1 MTTILFM
8 NEGTAVALSI
18 IFIIILSLLSYS
30 TYFSFNT
37 IDGEELSCID
47 TVKNI
52 FGILKVSTISTLQKV
67 GLASESVGNKI
78 ISAGENLGEKVL
90 SAGETIGKTI
100 EKPIQDLK
108 ELREK
113 EVFNIDNNAYTYDE
127 APLVCQ
133 SFNAELATLNQVND
147 AYNKGANWCN
157 YGWIQNQ
164 MAVFPIQHSFYD
176 ALHKSGDKNKDK
188 CGSPGINGGFF
199 KDKSLKFGVNCYG
212 YKPSPD
218 PAKIVYL
225 NHVEKHDPLSSNIVS
240 ALDTMNPNAAKLK
253 KIKDDIYNK
262 SINIR
267 PFNDNKWS
275 TYSYKKSIYV
285 INPYTNEQVSVPLSD
300 DDKHPN
306 KLDVSSDTYN
316 DDNNTID
323 KLSSNY
329 STMNVL

>member
-1 MTTILFM
+1 M
-8 NEGTAVALSI
+8 NDGTAVAISI

-37 IDGEELSCID
+37 KDGEDLSCID

-52 FGILKVSTISTLQKV
+52 FGILKDNTISTLQKV
-67 GLASESVGNKI
+67 GLAGQSVEQKV
-78 ISAGENLGEKVL
+78 ISAGETIEDKVL
-90 SAGETIGKTI
+90 SAGKKIGQVI
-100 EKPIQDLK
+100 EKPIQELK

-113 EVFNIDNNAYTYDE
+113 EVFNIDNNAYTYDD

-133 SFNAELATLNQVND
+133 AFGAEVATLNQVND

-164 MAVFPIQHSFYD
+164 MAVYPIQQSYYD

-188 CGSPGINGGFF
+188 CSKPGINGGFF

-225 NHVEKHDPLSSNIVS
+225 NHADIQGPVTP
-240 ALDTMNPNAAKLK
+240 ALDALNPNAAKLK
-253 KIKDDIYNK
+253 NLKDDIDNK
-262 SINIR
+262 SLNIR

-275 TYSYKKSIYV
+275 NYSYKKSIYV
-285 INPYTNEQVSVPLSD
+285 INPYTNQQVSVPISD
-300 DDKHPN
+300 DDKDPHKIDN
-306 KLDVSSDTYN
+306 SLNSNN
-316 DDNNTID
+316 DDTINKINN
-323 KLSSNY
+323 NY
-329 STMNVL
+329 ASMNVL